1 MTRQWQHDSDL
12 LDRFFGGSQER
23 ARVGTGATRGMI
35 HESYWEIV
43 HEAARLSRR
52 LLYRFP
58 CGLVFI
64 MLGLLSTFSGV
75 DSVAYCSMN
84 VHTTPDASS
93 DQLPTYD
100 LVSDSAYP
108 DSHRDVPHA
117 ERVRLLGLI
126 GQVPEPAPAVDCT
139 VLSPKLTWCMVAET
153 TFARTK
159 TTPRSR
165 SKPSDDSQR
174 CSPAARFAV
183 RPLYMRR
190 WETAQ
195 FMVFATLDIALLIV
209 AQIFYAATAVCV
221 S

>member
-1 MTRQWQHDSDL
+1 
-12 LDRFFGGSQER
+12 
-23 ARVGTGATRGMI
+23 MI

-64 MLGLLSTFSGV
+64 MLGLLSTFSGA

-84 VHTTPDASS
+84 VYTTPDASS
-93 DQLPTYD
+93 EQLATYD
-100 LVSDSAYP
+100 LVSDSAYSNP
-108 DSHRDVPHA
+108 HRDVPHA

-126 GQVPEPAPAVDCT
+126 SQVPAPAVDCT

-165 SKPSDDSQR
+165 SKPSDVSR
-174 CSPAARFAV
+174 CSPVPRFAL
-183 RPLYMRR
+183 RPLSMRR